1 MKVVYLPV
9 FITGRM
15 TSGVRSLDFLTRRHA
30 VKIDS
35 KSSVEDCS
43 LAVGEVVGCENV
55 VSASRM
61 NGAVVVFMKTVELA
75 NIAVESGVVIDNAFV
90 SVLPLSTPSKKVI
103 LSNVPPFIKNEVLA
117 QMLERYGK
125 LVSPIKMIQ
134 IGCKSPLLKHVVSFR
149 RFVFMVLKD
158 NREELDLTFNFKHD
172 EFNYAIFATTN
183 NMRCLSCGEI
193 GHLVRACPR
202 KEEKSKHNVPS
213 VSVEKAGEEEVV
225 QTVREE
231 LPTTASVV
239 GENNAQKSADVNQ
252 TDLPGDAATSKQM
265 GDERQTVV
273 EMEEDSVS
281 DKMQS
286 LNGSGDKQSSDKNQD
301 MEMVGDC
308 LLEEQDECVFKTPQ
322 KRRMKQRHY
331 SKPKRM
337 DKVDSSQTDTESE
350 TDLSECNIS
359 FDQSQDELPNHSYN
373 VDDIKLFLRVTKNAR
388 NVRITEYFP
397 DLEQFAEKAKIFR
410 SEGLFSDQEIYR
422 LKKILTKVNVQLG
435 TNVGNEKQ

>member
-1 MKVVYLPV
+1 MT
-9 FITGRM
+9 TG
-15 TSGVRSLDFLTRRHA
+15 VESLDFLTRRHG

-35 KSSVEDCS
+35 KASIEDCS

-61 NGAVVVFMKTVELA
+61 NNAVVVFIKTVELA
-75 NIAVESGVVIDNAFV
+75 NVVVETGVVIDNAFV
-90 SVLPLSTPSKKVI
+90 PVLPLSTPSKKVI
-103 LSNVPPFIKNEVLA
+103 LSNVPPFIKNELLV

-172 EFNYAIFATTN
+172 EFNYVIYATTN
-183 NMRCLSCGEI
+183 NMRCLRCGEI
-193 GHLVRACPR
+193 GHLVRACPK
-202 KEEKSKHNVPS
+202 KEEKSKQNVLS
-213 VSVEKAGEEEVV
+213 VLVEKAVEDTEVV

-231 LPTTASVV
+231 LPTTANVV
-239 GENNAQKSADVNQ
+239 GENKTQTKEASLIALSSDVAVVKQKV
-252 TDLPGDAATSKQM
+252 
-265 GDERQTVV
+265 DERQTVV

-281 DKMQS
+281 DQKLS
-286 LNGSGDKQSSDKNQD
+286 PNCSGDKQSSEKNQD
-301 MEMVGDC
+301 VELLGDLC
-308 LLEEQDECVFKTPQ
+308 LMEEQDECVFKTPQ
-322 KRRMKQRHY
+322 KRRMKQHHY
-331 SKPKRM
+331 SKPKKI
-337 DKVDSSQTDTESE
+337 DKVVSSQTDTESE
-350 TDLSECNIS
+350 TELSECSIS
-359 FDQSQDELPNHSYN
+359 FDQSQDELPNQSYN

-435 TNVGNEKQ
+435 TNAGNEKY